1 MQSAPTPMPSAVN
14 SAAANNVFKQASGAL
29 TDAMGGARNIM
40 GFQGQQVDTQFGYD
54 PQQVDTQFGYD
65 PQQVGTQFG
74 YTPDAVAAQQAVG
87 GIGTYMNPYTQ
98 QVIDTSMGDLER
110 QRQMQMNQLGAQAS
124 AAGAFGGSRQG
135 VAESLTNEAFAR
147 QGGQLAAGL
156 RQQGFQTALGASQQD
171 VANQM
176 QAALANQSARSAA
189 EQFGQATGLQGQIAN
204 QGAFGRAQE
213 FGQALGL
220 QGQIANQGAFGRAQE
235 FGQGMTLDAQ
245 QANQQAAQ
253 QAANLRLQASGQL
266 GGLGQTGFGMGQ
278 GIIGMQQQQGLLQ
291 QQNNQ
296 RLIDAARAQY
306 GGFANAPQTAL
317 NTRMGATSA
326 GNFNQ
331 GSTTETRNPGW
342 FDYLQAGAQA
352 GATYMA
358 SDRRLKTN
366 VTPIGER
373 SGVNIYSWDWTDEG
387 KRIASPDQPT
397 VGVMADELMET
408 HPHLVHRASDGYLR
422 VNYGGL
428 NI

>member
-1 MQSAPTPMPSAVN
+1 MQSAPTPMPSAIN
-14 SAAANNVFKQASGAL
+14 PAAANNVFKQASGAL

>member
-40 GFQGQQVDTQFGYD
+40 GFQG
-54 PQQVDTQFGYD
+54 QQVDTQFGYD

-213 FGQALGL
+213 FGQ
-220 QGQIANQGAFGRAQE
+220 
-235 FGQGMTLDAQ
+235 GMTLDAQ

-278 GIIGMQQQQGLLQ
+278 GIIGTQQQQGLLQ

>member
-189 EQFGQATGLQGQIAN
+189 EQ
-204 QGAFGRAQE
+204 

>member
-1 MQSAPTPMPSAVN
+1 MQSAPTPMPSAIN
-14 SAAANNVFKQASGAL
+14 PAAANNVFKQASGAL

-40 GFQGQQVDTQFGYD
+40 GFQG
-54 PQQVDTQFGYD
+54 QQVDTQFGYD

-189 EQFGQATGLQGQIAN
+189 EQFGQAT
-204 QGAFGRAQE
+204 
-213 FGQALGL
+213 GL

>member
-40 GFQGQQVDTQFGYD
+40 GFQG
-54 PQQVDTQFGYD
+54 QQVDTQFGYD

-213 FGQALGL
+213 FGQ
-220 QGQIANQGAFGRAQE
+220 
-235 FGQGMTLDAQ
+235 GMTLDAQ

-331 GSTTETRNPGW
+331 GSTTETRNPGL
-342 FDYLQAGAQA
+342 FDYLQAGANA

-373 SGVNIYSWDWTDEG
+373 SGVKIYSWDWTDEG

>member
-40 GFQGQQVDTQFGYD
+40 GFQG
-54 PQQVDTQFGYD
+54 QQVDTQFGYD

-317 NTRMGATSA
+317 NTRMAAAGA
-326 GNFNQ
+326 GNMGQ
-331 GSTTETRNPGW
+331 GSTTQTRNPGL
-342 FDYLQAGAQA
+342 FDYLQAGANA

-373 SGVNIYSWDWTDEG
+373 SGVKIYSWDWTDEG